1 MIAKTREALKK
12 LEFGILELLIGALMV
27 IGLIGYFSGVPADL
41 DWIDHTVSFIIFS
54 YLFYKLNVTSILFG
68 KTSRFANLIIII
80 SYFSLF
86 FKDII
91 SYTSLDAF
99 NFKVLKFVDNIYI
112 FFSNNLFITNIVTFY
127 IGSIGILI
135 ISIYLAKKIKNKFI
149 KFLSIF
155 ILLLGFY
162 YFVYNIILEWLEF
175 TIDDPVIATGIVFF
189 VYGIAKQ
196 HKKFH
201 AGNFIF
207 KIGDFSSKWYGR
219 FVSLFHY
226 KKTLPLAISGLL
238 ILHALSDLGVFA
250 YSLTFLRENSYLE
263 FLSNEHVPFLKLFLS
278 DAENLYS
285 SALIPLFIDYLLNAL
300 SLFISLLIP
309 IIVWVRI
316 FSQKELHF
324 NR

>member
-135 ISIYLAKKIKNKFI
+135 ISIYLAKKIEVSHPSFLYAVYPKQIKNKFI

-162 YFVYNIILEWLEF
+162 YFVYKSKIEW
-175 TIDDPVIATGIVFF
+175 
-189 VYGIAKQ
+189 
-196 HKKFH
+196 
-201 AGNFIF
+201 
-207 KIGDFSSKWYGR
+207 R
-219 FVSLFHY
+219 
-226 KKTLPLAISGLL
+226 LPIKS
-238 ILHALSDLGVFA
+238 
-250 YSLTFLRENSYLE
+250 
-263 FLSNEHVPFLKLFLS
+263 
-278 DAENLYS
+278 
-285 SALIPLFIDYLLNAL
+285 
-300 SLFISLLIP
+300 
-309 IIVWVRI
+309 
-316 FSQKELHF
+316 
-324 NR
+324 